1 MTKISTAACESAAE
15 SRGTSVPIS
24 PNRNSSGRRSPGR
37 STHRRARNDYRQ
49 TVIDEITRQIESRLR
64 GDVHEFR
71 ISITDDDR
79 YRLEGWCARYHVK
92 QMAQHLAMHL
102 VSEGKLINEI
112 QVRTIR

>member
-1 MTKISTAACESAAE
+1 MSKISTVAQQSAADAE
-15 SRGTSVPIS
+15 HSSCPIVPVQRTPS
-24 PNRNSSGRRSPGR
+24 RNSYRRTRG
-37 STHRRARNDYRQ
+37 DYRQ

-64 GDVHEFR
+64 GDVHDFS
-71 ISITDDDR
+71 ISITSDDR

-112 QVRTIR
+112 QVRTVR